1 MRSVYKP
8 SKQSST
14 LYRIEIIK
22 PILVI
27 GCGGHAHSVIE
38 LIKSTGEWY
47 AWGMVGKP
55 NDIGKKINGIE
66 VKGTDE
72 NLQELKQSCSNAV
85 IGIGQIKT
93 PSIREKIANKLVQ
106 IGYNTPAIISKY
118 AVVSEGAN
126 VKEGVTV
133 GHGSIVNANAYIGKF
148 CIINTGAILEH
159 STRVGDF
166 CHISTGVI
174 VNGDVDIGEGSF
186 VGSGSIIREG
196 LKIPV
201 STTISAGS
209 RVMGWP
215 LKQC

>member
-1 MRSVYKP
+1 MA
-8 SKQSST
+8 QQENQT
-14 LYRIEIIK
+14 
-22 PILVI
+22 IL
-27 GCGGHAHSVIE
+27 A
-38 LIKSTGEWY
+38 
-47 AWGMVGKP
+47 
-55 NDIGKKINGIE
+55 KINGVE

-118 AVVSEGAN
+118 AVVSEYAN

-174 VNGDVDIGEGSF
+174 VNGDVDIE
-186 VGSGSIIREG
+186 EE
-196 LKIPV
+196 L
-201 STTISAGS
+201 AGWQYYQGRFENTGWHDYFS
-209 RVMGWP
+209 R
-215 LKQC
+215 